1 MDYKYIIL
9 IVIAVF
15 WVIFLICSIVS
26 EGEPKMAKNFNIQKI
41 LGILLQRIKFI
52 ILSTLVVGLLFFL
65 YSKIIIT
72 PMYATSAM
80 IYIQNYNASNA
91 NSNSSNATNASGEVS
106 EGSNKQA
113 QKIYNSDISGSANLA
128 NICVNLFVNSDEI
141 TSLYDGCQVSIS
153 VTKDTFF
160 ITINVDGADPEKCA
174 TVANNIAETAQVVF
188 HDHFDYGQIG
198 TIRSAKVPS
207 GPYGPDNFKNLL
219 IGLAV
224 GLAASC
230 LISIL
235 LELIDT
241 TVKPDDDLQQMYD
254 LPVFSEIPNFDTQNR

>member
-1 MDYKYIIL
+1 MDLKIIL
-9 IVIAVF
+9 IVVAVF
-15 WVIFLICSIVS
+15 CVIGAMLSIVI
-26 EGEPKMAKNFNIQKI
+26 EGVPLMAKNISIQKI
-41 LGILLQRIKFI
+41 LNVLLQRLKFI

-65 YSKIIIT
+65 YSKIVIT

-91 NSNSSNATNASGEVS
+91 DNNQNSINANGEVS

-128 NICVNLFVNSDEI
+128 NICVNLFQNSDEV
-141 TSLYDGCQVSIS
+141 TALYDGCQVNIS

-160 ITINVDGADPEKCA
+160 ITISVDGTDPEKCA
-174 TVANNIAETAQVVF
+174 TVANNIAETAQTVF

-207 GPYGPDNFKNLL
+207 GPYGPDNFKNML

-254 LPVFSEIPNFDTQNR
+254 LPVFSEIPNFDPQNR